1 MRRISIS
8 DVTMKASEQSRKFTL
23 SFKEKIELAKL
34 LDKLG
39 ADVIEIGAIKNKK
52 IDSLLVKSVAAA
64 VKKAGVALSVGQ
76 SVESVEEAW
85 SALKEAKKPRLQ
97 VCAPMSPA
105 QMEYFWHKKPA
116 KMLDAVRELIEAARA
131 CCPDVEFV
139 AGDAARSERDFLY
152 QAVETAVEAG
162 ARAVTL
168 CDEAGLMFPDE
179 FAAFIEDVRA
189 HVPALEDVTLGVMI
203 SDELSM
209 AASCAAAAVRAGADE
224 IKTASC
230 GGVTRLDEFAAIL
243 RGRGDALGVECS
255 LRQSEIMRTTRQIEW
270 MCSTERSK
278 NSPFDNG
285 VREDSGAL
293 LTAHDDRDA
302 VMKAVEKLGYELS
315 EEDAAKVCEAF
326 ERIAA
331 SKGTVSA
338 RELDS
343 IVASA
348 AMQVPPTYRLES
360 YVINCGNV
368 ISACAHMKL
377 QRGEESV
384 EGVCL
389 GDGPIDAAFLA
400 LEQIIGHH
408 YELDDFQIQAVTE
421 GREALGETIVRL
433 RSNGK
438 LYAGRGLSTDIVGAS
453 IAAYINALNKI
464 VYEEA

>member
-1 MRRISIS
+1 MRSISVS
-8 DVTMKASEQSRKFTL
+8 DVTMKSAEQSRKMTL

-34 LDKLG
+34 LDRLG
-39 ADVIEIGAIKNKK
+39 VDGIEIGAIKNKR

-64 VKKAGVALSVGQ
+64 VKKSRVALGVGQ

-85 SALKEAKKPRLQ
+85 AALKEAKRPRLQ

-116 KMLDAVRELIEAARA
+116 KMLDAVRELIAACRA
-131 CCPDVEFV
+131 RCPEVEFV

-152 QAVETAVEAG
+152 QAIEAAVGAG
-162 ARAVTL
+162 ASVVTL

-179 FAAFIEDVRA
+179 FSAFIEDVRA
-189 HVPALEDVTLGVMI
+189 HVPALESVTLGVMI

-209 AASCAAAAVRAGADE
+209 AASCAAAAVRAGAGE
-224 IKTASC
+224 VKTASC

-243 RGRGDALGVECS
+243 RGRGDALGVECG
-255 LRQSEIMRTTRQIEW
+255 LRQSEITRTTRQIEW
-270 MCSTERSK
+270 MCSSERGK
-278 NSPFDNG
+278 NTPFDSG
-285 VREDSGAL
+285 VREDAGAL
-293 LTAHDDRDA
+293 LTAHDDREA
-302 VMKAVEKLGYELS
+302 VMKAVERLGYDLS
-315 EEDAAKVCEAF
+315 EEDAAKVYEAF

-331 SKGTVSA
+331 SKETVSA

-368 ISACAHMKL
+368 ISASAHMKL
-377 QRGEESV
+377 RHGEETV

-400 LEQIIGHH
+400 LERIIGHH

>member
-1 MRRISIS
+1 MRSISVS
-8 DVTMKASEQSRKFTL
+8 DVTMKAAEQSRKMTL

-39 ADVIEIGAIKNKK
+39 VDVIEIGAIKNKK

-64 VKKAGVALSVGQ
+64 VKKGCVALSVGQ
-76 SVESVEEAW
+76 TVESVSEAW
-85 SALKEAKKPRLQ
+85 VALKEAKRPRLQ
-97 VCAPMSPA
+97 VCAPVSPA
-105 QMEYFWHKKPA
+105 QMEYFWHKKPV
-116 KMLDAVRELIEAARA
+116 KMLDAVRALIAACREH
-131 CCPDVEFV
+131 CPDVEFV

-152 QAVETAVEAG
+152 QAVEAALDAG
-162 ARAVTL
+162 ASVVTL

-179 FAAFIEDVRA
+179 FAAFIEDVYA
-189 HVPALEDVTLGVMI
+189 HVPALKDVTLGVMV

-209 AASCAAAAVRAGADE
+209 AGACAAAAVRAGASE
-224 IKTASC
+224 VKTASC
-230 GGVTRLDEFAAIL
+230 GGVTHLDEFAAIL
-243 RGRGDALGVECS
+243 RGRGDALGVECG
-255 LRQSEIMRTTRQIEW
+255 LRQSEITRTTRQIAW

-278 NSPFDNG
+278 TTPFDSG
-285 VREDSGAL
+285 VRGDSGAL
-293 LTAHDDRDA
+293 LTAHDDREA

-331 SKGTVSA
+331 SKETVSA

-348 AMQVPPTYRLES
+348 AMQVPPTYKLES

-377 QRGEESV
+377 QRGEETV

>member
-1 MRRISIS
+1 MRSISVS
-8 DVTMKASEQSRKFTL
+8 DVTMKAAEQSRKMTL

-39 ADVIEIGAIKNKK
+39 VDGIEIGAIRNKK

-64 VKKAGVALSVGQ
+64 VKKGRVALSVGQ
-76 SVESVEEAW
+76 SVESVTEAW
-85 SALKEAKKPRLQ
+85 AALKEAKRPRLQ

-116 KMLDAVRELIEAARA
+116 KMLDAVRALIAACRA
-131 CCPDVEFV
+131 CCPEVEFV

-152 QAVETAVEAG
+152 QAVAAAVEAG
-162 ARAVTL
+162 ASVVTL
-168 CDEAGLMFPDE
+168 CDEAGLMFPEE

-189 HVPALEDVTLGVMI
+189 HVPALENVTLGVMI

-209 AASCAAAAVRAGADE
+209 AAACAAAAVRAGAGE
-224 IKTASC
+224 VKTASC

-243 RGRGDALGVECS
+243 RGRGDALGVECG
-255 LRQSEIMRTTRQIEW
+255 LRQSEITRTTRQIEW
-270 MCSTERSK
+270 MCSAERGK
-278 NSPFDNG
+278 NTPFESG

-293 LTAHDDRDA
+293 LTAHDDREA
-302 VMKAVEKLGYELS
+302 VMKAIGKLGYELS
-315 EEDAAKVCEAF
+315 EEDAAKVYEAF

-331 SKGTVSA
+331 SKETVSA

>member
-1 MRRISIS
+1 MRSISVS
-8 DVTMKASEQSRKFTL
+8 DVTMKAAEQSRKMTL

-39 ADVIEIGAIKNKK
+39 VDGIEIGAIRNKK

-64 VKKAGVALSVGQ
+64 VKKGRVALSVGQ
-76 SVESVEEAW
+76 SVESVTEAW
-85 SALKEAKKPRLQ
+85 AALKEAKRPRLQ

-116 KMLDAVRELIEAARA
+116 KMLDAVRALIAACRA
-131 CCPDVEFV
+131 CCPEVEFV

-152 QAVETAVEAG
+152 QAVAAAVEAG
-162 ARAVTL
+162 ASVVTL
-168 CDEAGLMFPDE
+168 CDEAGLMFPEE

-189 HVPALEDVTLGVMI
+189 HVPALENVTLGVMI

-209 AASCAAAAVRAGADE
+209 AAACAAAAVRAGAGE
-224 IKTASC
+224 VKTASC

-243 RGRGDALGVECS
+243 RGRGDALGVECG
-255 LRQSEIMRTTRQIEW
+255 LRQSEITRTTRQIEW
-270 MCSTERSK
+270 MCSAERGK
-278 NSPFDNG
+278 NTPFESG

-293 LTAHDDRDA
+293 LTAHDDREA
-302 VMKAVEKLGYELS
+302 VMKAVGKLGYELS
-315 EEDAAKVCEAF
+315 EEDAAKVYEAF

-331 SKGTVSA
+331 SKETVSA

-377 QRGEESV
+377 RRGEETV

-453 IAAYINALNKI
+453 IAAYISALNKI

>member
-1 MRRISIS
+1 MRSISVS
-8 DVTMKASEQSRKFTL
+8 DVTMKAAEQSRKMTL
-23 SFKEKIELAKL
+23 SFKEKIEMAKL

-39 ADVIEIGAIKNKK
+39 VDGIEIGAIKNKK

-64 VKKAGVALSVGQ
+64 VKKSRVALSVGQ

-85 SALKEAKKPRLQ
+85 AALKEAKRPRLQ

-116 KMLDAVRELIEAARA
+116 KMLDAVRALIAACCA
-131 CCPDVEFV
+131 CCPEVEFV

-152 QAVETAVEAG
+152 QAVEAAVEAG
-162 ARAVTL
+162 ASVVTL

-189 HVPALEDVTLGVMI
+189 HVPALENAELGVMI

-209 AASCAAAAVRAGADE
+209 AGACAAAAVRAGAGE
-224 IKTASC
+224 VKTASC

-243 RGRGDALGVECS
+243 RGRSDALGVECG
-255 LRQSEIMRTTRQIEW
+255 LRQSEITRTTRQIEW
-270 MCSTERSK
+270 MCSAERGKST
-278 NSPFDNG
+278 PFESG

-293 LTAHDDRDA
+293 LTAHDDREA
-302 VMKAVEKLGYELS
+302 VMKAVGKLGYELS

-331 SKGTVSA
+331 SKETVSA

-343 IVASA
+343 IVASVA
-348 AMQVPPTYRLES
+348 LQVPPTYRLES

-377 QRGEESV
+377 QRGEGTV

>member
-1 MRRISIS
+1 MRSISVS
-8 DVTMKASEQSRKFTL
+8 DVTMKVTEQSGKFSL

-34 LDKLG
+34 LDRLG
-39 ADVIEIGAIKNKK
+39 ADVIEVGAIKNKK

-64 VKKAGVALSVGQ
+64 VKNSTVALSVGG
-76 SVESVEEAW
+76 SAESVEEAW
-85 SALKEAKKPRLQ
+85 AALKEAKKPRLQ

-116 KMLDAVRELIEAARA
+116 KMLDAVRELIAACRA
-131 CCPDVEFV
+131 LCPEVEFV
-139 AGDAARSERDFLY
+139 AGDAARSEREFLY
-152 QAVETAVEAG
+152 QAVGAAIEAG
-162 ARAVTL
+162 AGVVTL

-189 HVPALEDVTLGVMI
+189 HVPALEGVKLGVMV

-209 AASCAAAAVRAGADE
+209 AGACAAAAVRAGASE
-224 IKTASC
+224 VKTSSC
-230 GGVTRLDEFAAIL
+230 GSVTDLYEFAAIL
-243 RGRGDALGVECS
+243 RGRGEALGVECG
-255 LRQSEIMRTTRQIEW
+255 LRQSEIRRITRQIEW
-270 MCSTERSK
+270 MCSAERSK
-278 NSPFDNG
+278 NAAFESG
-285 VREDSGAL
+285 VHESTEL
-293 LTAHDDRDA
+293 ELTAHDDRDA
-302 VMKAVEKLGYELS
+302 VMMAVEKLGYELS
-315 EEDAAKVCEAF
+315 EEDCAKVYEAF

-338 RELDS
+338 KELDS

-348 AMQVPPTYRLES
+348 AMQVPPTYRLDS

-368 ISACAHMKL
+368 FTASAHIRL
-377 QRGEESV
+377 IRGEDKP

-389 GDGPIDAAFLA
+389 GDGPIDAAFRA

-453 IAAYINALNKI
+453 ISAYINALNKI

>member
-1 MRRISIS
+1 MRSISVS
-8 DVTMKASEQSRKFTL
+8 DVTMKVTEQSGKFSL

-34 LDKLG
+34 LDRLG
-39 ADVIEIGAIKNKK
+39 ADVVEIGAIKNKK
-52 IDSLLVKSVAAA
+52 IDSLLVKSVAGA
-64 VKKAGVALSVGQ
+64 VKNSAVALSVGQ
-76 SVESVEEAW
+76 SSESVDEAW
-85 SALKEAKKPRLQ
+85 AALKEARRPRLQ

-116 KMLDAVRELIEAARA
+116 KMLDAVRELIEKCRTLCAE
-131 CCPDVEFV
+131 VEFV

-152 QAVETAVEAG
+152 QAVQTAIDAG
-162 ARAVTL
+162 AGIVTL

-189 HVPALEDVTLGVMI
+189 HVPALENVRLGVMI

-209 AASCAAAAVRAGADE
+209 AGACAAAAVRAGADE
-224 IKTASC
+224 VKTASC
-230 GGVTRLDEFAAIL
+230 GDVTDLYEFGAIL
-243 RGRGDALGVECS
+243 RGRGEALGVECR
-255 LRQSEIMRTTRQIEW
+255 LRQSEMRRITRQIEW

-278 NSPFDNG
+278 NSPFDSG
-285 VREDSGAL
+285 VRESAEL
-293 LTAHDDRDA
+293 ELTAHDDRDA

-315 EEDAAKVCEAF
+315 EEDGAKVYEAF

-331 SKGTVSA
+331 SKETVSA

-368 ISACAHMKL
+368 ITASAHIRLSK
-377 QRGEESV
+377 GEEHP

-453 IAAYINALNKI
+453 IRAYINALNKI